1 MNTPYHAGS
10 EDETT
15 GRATRL
21 IREIQ
26 GGDPAGAAGAAA
38 DLLPLVYEQLRAIAG
53 QRMSNERP
61 DHTLQ
66 ATALVHE
73 AYARLVG
80 NDEIEWDGRG
90 HFFVAAAEAMR
101 RILVEHARARA
112 SLKRGGPVAD
122 RRRVPL
128 SVVDLAKSDNFEEIL
143 ILDEALCR
151 LSEESQPMADVI
163 RLRFFAGLSIEETAN
178 ALGISTPTV
187 KRRWA
192 WARAWLYREMKDE
205 SDDSRPTR
213 E

>member
-1 MNTPYHAGS
+1 M
-10 EDETT
+10 EDPSKPGEAAPSQ
-15 GRATRL
+15 GRVTRL
-21 IREIQ
+21 IRDIQ
-26 GGDPAGAAGAAA
+26 EGDAAAAA

-53 QRMSNERP
+53 QRMKGERT

-80 NDEIEWDGRG
+80 NDEIEWDGRA

-112 SLKRGGPVAD
+112 SLKRGGPAAD

-128 SVVDLAKSDNFEEIL
+128 SVVDLAKTDNFEQIL

-151 LSEESQPMADVI
+151 LSETSQQMADVV
-163 RLRFFAGLSIEETAN
+163 RLRFFAGLSIDETAKV
-178 ALGISTPTV
+178 LGISTPTV

-205 SDDSRPTR
+205 DAPDVSRPAR